1 LIDRIKNLRAN
12 INALFELIESLH
24 SSTEIQRSLTYLKE
38 SRMELGRVLHELGSL
53 TPYRHSKNPSND
65 VLINTSEL
73 QGSPAIDNADTS
85 PIRLIKSYRN
95 RIDQLETEAKDLIEL
110 YKNPENIWI
119 EEHLKESAK
128 LIIRAGMW
136 LGVELERVKDN
147 RDMMHH

>member
-1 LIDRIKNLRAN
+1 MTDRIKNLRAN

-24 SSTEIQRSLTYLKE
+24 SSAEIERSLTYLKE
-38 SRMELGRVLHELGSL
+38 AKMELGRVLHELGSL

-95 RIDQLETEAKDLIEL
+95 RIDQLEIEAKILLSEQ
-110 YKNPENIWI
+110 NHSENIWI
-119 EEHLKESAK
+119 DEHIKEAIK

-136 LGVELERVKDN
+136 LGVALERVKDD
-147 RDMMHH
+147 RDMMNN

>member
-1 LIDRIKNLRAN
+1 LTDKIKNLRAN
-12 INALFELIESLH
+12 IKALFELIESLH
-24 SSTEIQRSLTYLKE
+24 SSAEIERSLICLKE
-38 SRMELGRVLHELGSL
+38 ARMELGRVLHELGSL

-95 RIDQLETEAKDLIEL
+95 RIDQLEIETKDLIKM
-110 YKNPENIWI
+110 YKNSENVWV

-136 LGVELERVKDN
+136 LGVELERVKDD